1 MRNNTG
7 RHVARSTRLAEQEL
21 TFDKAVENAA
31 ATEMASK
38 NLIDIG
44 GKTSSSDKNLNKV
57 EEETKLPHFHPKRE
71 SYS

>member
-1 MRNNTG
+1 MRNNTR
-7 RHVARSTRLAEQEL
+7 RHVARSTRLAEREL
-21 TFDKAVENAA
+21 TFDKAVENAT

-57 EEETKLPHFHPKRE
+57 EEETKLPHFYPKRE
-71 SYS
+71 S